1 MIDSILHVAGWT
13 AMPKLLHFDAGFQDL
28 MGEVSGARRKAVTVG
43 IETETA
49 GWELKFHSH
58 QKTQLM
64 LSVRGVGLCEAEGSI
79 WLVPPQSAIL
89 IPAKVMHRVA
99 VSGKIEGYAVFIEP
113 IGTQAKPQAPPRKT
127 TTITVTPLLRE
138 LIIRSAQFPAKYKP
152 GGVESRVTALLL
164 DEIAAAP
171 TGGLHLPM
179 PSDPR
184 LRRIFEG
191 MIANPANRGDISY
204 WARRAGLGQRTLAR
218 VVVAETGMSF
228 GRWRQR
234 LNIIL
239 AMQWM
244 AEGATVEKT
253 AIDLGY
259 KNVGSFIT
267 MFRKALGASP
277 AHYMAERSENR

>member
-1 MIDSILHVAGWT
+1 
-13 AMPKLLHFDAGFQDL
+13 MPKLLHLDSGFQDT
-28 MGEVSGARRKAVTVG
+28 MGEVSVVRRKAVTVG
-43 IETETA
+43 ITTETA

-58 QKTQLM
+58 QKAQLM
-64 LSVRGVGLCEAEGSI
+64 LSVRGVGLCEAEGSV

-89 IPAKVMHRVA
+89 IPAQVMHRVA
-99 VSGKIEGYAVFIEP
+99 VSGTIEGYAVFIEP
-113 IGTQAKPQAPPRKT
+113 TGIQVPTHNT

-138 LIIRSAQFPAKYKP
+138 LIIRSAQFPAKYKL

-184 LRRIFEG
+184 LRKIFEG
-191 MIANPANRGDISY
+191 MITTPADRGTISS
-204 WARRAGLGQRTLAR
+204 WARRAGLGERTLAR
-218 VVVAETGMSF
+218 VVVAETGMSL

-239 AMQWM
+239 ATQWM
-244 AEGATVEKT
+244 AEGASVEET
-253 AIDLGY
+253 ALDLGY

-277 AHYMAERSENR
+277 AHYMAKRSENR